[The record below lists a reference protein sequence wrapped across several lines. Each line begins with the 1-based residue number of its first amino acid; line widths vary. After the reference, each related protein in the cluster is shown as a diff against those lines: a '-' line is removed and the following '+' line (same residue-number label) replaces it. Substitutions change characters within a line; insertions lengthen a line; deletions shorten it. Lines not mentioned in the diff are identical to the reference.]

1 MLNSNI
7 QKTWIW
13 VGIQQQTLEPS
24 NKIIRINSKKEEKFT
39 SGIILIQVTVR
50 FFYSWCRIW
59 SKLKKKYD
67 CNPLL
72 LESRTWIIRLNVWTH
87 EKSCL
92 EIRRKVQS
100 QNSLVCLISKMRAC
114 QNTTKMRH
122 FQTLQIFQSKT
133 KRYSTSLCSRREIFK
148 KFLKVPGQIWTAKI
162 FANSRQLPFLHKE
175 KPPAAN
181 NSSRKFLEKCYY

>member
-1 MLNSNI
+1 MEFSNKLWSLLIRSYELI
-7 QKTWIW
+7 QKKGKIHLRHN
-13 VGIQQQTLEPS
+13 IDPS
-24 NKIIRINSKKEEKFT
+24 NSQI
-39 SGIILIQVTVR
+39 
-50 FFYSWCRIW
+50 FYSWCRIW

-67 CNPLL
+67 WNPLL

-114 QNTTKMRH
+114 QKTSKMRR
-122 FQTLQIFQSKT
+122 FQTLQIFQSNT

-162 FANSRQLPFLHKE
+162 FANSRQLPFLHKV